1 MSVSLDRFT
10 DEELLAVCR
19 LADEVYEQFDLGKV
33 LTEPEAK
40 LLTILVDKGL
50 WMPPEAD
57 GQAI

>member
-10 DEELLAVCR
+10 DEELLALCR

-50 WMPPEAD
+50 WMPPENSEE
-57 GQAI
+57 

>member
-1 MSVSLDRFT
+1 MSVSLGRFT
-10 DEELLAVCR
+10 DEELLALCR

-50 WMPPEAD
+50 WTPPENS
-57 GQAI
+57 GE